1 MKQNSN
7 YAGNLAEEMEEAGKL
22 VPEEEN
28 MDVHV
33 TTTSTCS
40 TFLTIYCC

>member
-1 MKQNSN
+1 MKQTSD

-22 VPEEEN
+22 VSEEEN
-28 MDVHV
+28 LEVRL